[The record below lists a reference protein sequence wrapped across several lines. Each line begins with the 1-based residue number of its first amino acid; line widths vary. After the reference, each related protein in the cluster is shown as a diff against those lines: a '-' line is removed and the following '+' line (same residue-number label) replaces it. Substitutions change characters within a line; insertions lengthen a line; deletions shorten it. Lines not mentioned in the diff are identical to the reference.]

1 MLHAHNFIPSPEIG
15 GRSFADSVV
24 LTFED
29 RRRRRGTVTTLGGVE
44 VLVDLADAPALAH
57 GDALELEDGR
67 LVEVVAEAEELL
79 EVRGR
84 DPLHL
89 MRLAWHLGN
98 RHLET
103 EIGPKWLR
111 IRRDHVI
118 ADMLEG
124 LGAKVT
130 NIAGPFQP
138 EGGAYAAH
146 APGSHGHEGHSHGH
160 HGHGHHAHDH
170 RAHDA
175 HGHHGHRH
183 HGHDHHDHENHG
195 HENHGHEHPDHE
207 DAEHEPHK
215 PKAIKE
221 SDPRKTGPEDNRR
234 DRMND
239 APQFR

>member
-1 MLHAHNFIPSPEIG
+1 MIHAHSFIPAPAIG
-15 GRSFADSVV
+15 GRPFADSVV
-24 LTFED
+24 LSFED
-29 RRRRRGTVTTLGGVE
+29 RRRRRGTVTTLGGLE
-44 VLVDLADAPALAH
+44 VLVDLAEAPALAH

-79 EVRGR
+79 EIRGR

-89 MRLAWHLGN
+89 VRLAWHLGN

-103 EIGPKWLR
+103 EIGPRWLR
-111 IRRDHVI
+111 IRRDHVV
-118 ADMLEG
+118 AHMLSG

-130 NIAGPFQP
+130 DIAGPFQP

-146 APGSHGHEGHSHGH
+146 GPGSHADGHDHHGHEHGHGHHH
-160 HGHGHHAHDH
+160 HGHGHS
-170 RAHDA
+170 
-175 HGHHGHRH
+175 GT
-183 HGHDHHDHENHG
+183 E
-195 HENHGHEHPDHE
+195 E
-207 DAEHEPHK
+207 AEHEPHPPK
-215 PKAIKE
+215 PARQ

>member
-1 MLHAHNFIPSPEIG
+1 
-15 GRSFADSVV
+15 
-24 LTFED
+24 
-29 RRRRRGTVTTLGGVE
+29 VTTLGGLE
-44 VLVDLADAPALAH
+44 VLVDLAEAPALAH

-79 EVRGR
+79 EIRGR

-89 MRLAWHLGN
+89 VRLAWHLGN

-103 EIGPKWLR
+103 EIGPRWLR
-111 IRRDHVI
+111 IRRDHVV
-118 ADMLEG
+118 ADMLSG

-130 NIAGPFQP
+130 DIAGPFQP

-146 APGSHGHEGHSHGH
+146 GPGSHADGHDH
-160 HGHGHHAHDH
+160 HGHGHHHH
-170 RAHDA
+170 E
-175 HGHHGHRH
+175 HGHSGP
-183 HGHDHHDHENHG
+183 E
-195 HENHGHEHPDHE
+195 E
-207 DAEHEPHK
+207 AEHEPHQPK
-215 PKAIKE
+215 PARP